1 MHAID
6 ELLQTERDYVYD
18 LNHLTKVSV
27 QKKKKKKRH
36 IFSPLFIPPFLYP
49 LCFQPCSPPPFATL
63 RKLVLSIKTIELGL
77 FTYTKSSAMD
87 YSRA

>member
-27 QKKKKKKRH
+27 QKKKKKRGT
-36 IFSPLFIPPFLYP
+36 FSLPFLSLPFCTHFAFNRARLPP
-49 LCFQPCSPPPFATL
+49 LPL
-63 RKLVLSIKTIELGL
+63 
-77 FTYTKSSAMD
+77 
-87 YSRA
+87 